1 MTTPSGETGTVRGT
15 GTGTQT
21 DRAAELTRDLLTD
34 AREQLAKAD
43 SKAEMTLATLGAA
56 LTALLGAIAGGLIAP
71 GQYAVIPQ
79 LLVWAGCAA
88 CAPSLVLLG
97 LAVSPR
103 RPSQISSSGSSRSS
117 GSGSSGD
124 ATQLEILSRAAWIT
138 YRCIRRAM
146 AWGAAF
152 LTLTLA
158 GTLAGVLS

>member
-1 MTTPSGETGTVRGT
+1 MTTPSGDTGTRT

-21 DRAAELTRDLLTD
+21 DRAAELTRDLLSE
-34 AREQLAKAD
+34 AREQLAQAD
-43 SKAEMTLATLGAA
+43 SKAGLTLATLGAA
-56 LTALLGAIAGGLIAP
+56 LTVLLGAIAGGLIAP

-103 RPSQISSSGSSRSS
+103 RPSQAPSP
-117 GSGSSGD
+117 GD
-124 ATQLEILSRAAWIT
+124 ATQLEILSRTAWIK

-146 AWGAAF
+146 AWGAVF

>member
-1 MTTPSGETGTVRGT
+1 MTTPSGETGTVT

-21 DRAAELTRDLLTD
+21 DRAAELTRDLLTE

-43 SKAEMTLATLGAA
+43 SRAGLTLATLGAA

-103 RPSQISSSGSSRSS
+103 RPSQASSSG
-117 GSGSSGD
+117 D
-124 ATQLEILSRAAWIT
+124 TTQLEVLARTAWIK

-146 AWGAAF
+146 AWGAVF

-158 GTLAGVLS
+158 GTLAGVLA